1 MQSIFT
7 LTQCK
12 DNFGSHFNFCHHQ
25 VRSRGCKV
33 FDGLAAEGGYH
44 ILQLAFGARIERRRR
59 EFNRVERDCESAVGR
74 TKRHNVTF
82 WGSRRVCA
90 CTCAWV
96 RGCVGAWV
104 RVRVR
109 ISGDINVNVPMSTR
123 QGVQCIKKAQQKNI
137 IQTRTYPGRARAPF
151 LWSTWCHPQVCRAMI
166 CL

>member
-90 CTCAWV
+90 CTCA
-96 RGCVGAWV
+96 CVGAWV
-104 RVRVR
+104 RGCVCVCVCVLAATLTSTCQCPDVKACSASKRHNRR
-109 ISGDINVNVPMSTR
+109 ISFRHARTR
-123 QGVQCIKKAQQKNI
+123 VELVHPSFGQ
-137 IQTRTYPGRARAPF
+137 PGATHQRAVR
-151 LWSTWCHPQVCRAMI
+151 
-166 CL
+166 